1 MYGFFLRAA
10 EVLYAAPSPA
20 KDAAYLFLFFAPF
33 AAFFAALPPG
43 EAVLRGETTCL
54 RSALLPPLD
63 GLRVLRDGLPLFSC
77 KKGVFRPEHA
87 AGMALTAR
95 QALELDAQQ
104 ANAYLGGAPLALG
117 KDTPQGWALA
127 RYQGMPLGWGKGS
140 EDTFKNHLPK
150 GLRQNAPL
158 LP

>member
-1 MYGFFLRAA
+1 M
-10 EVLYAAPSPA
+10 
-20 KDAAYLFLFFAPF
+20 
-33 AAFFAALPPG
+33 
-43 EAVLRGETTCL
+43 
-54 RSALLPPLD
+54 
-63 GLRVLRDGLPLFSC
+63 
-77 KKGVFRPEHA
+77 FRPEHA
-87 AGMALTAR
+87 LAWRWPRGKPLSWTR
-95 QALELDAQQ
+95 QQ

>member
-1 MYGFFLRAA
+1 MALLARAGESQPLSKGLA
-10 EVLYAAPSPA
+10 SPPA
-20 KDAAYLFLFFAPF
+20 LPEAG

-117 KDTPQGWALA
+117 KNAPQGWALA

>member
-1 MYGFFLRAA
+1 M
-10 EVLYAAPSPA
+10 
-20 KDAAYLFLFFAPF
+20 
-33 AAFFAALPPG
+33 
-43 EAVLRGETTCL
+43 
-54 RSALLPPLD
+54 
-63 GLRVLRDGLPLFSC
+63 RVLRDGLPLIRC
-77 KKGVFRPEHA
+77 KKGLFRPEHA